1 MEMYLLKFSACL
13 LVFWLVYILLL
24 EKQKMHQFKRFYL
37 LGAFTASII
46 IPLLSITFYIEPVI
60 EVPVNITNSS
70 PVLTNF
76 STPTTIIEEPQNYL
90 PTILW
95 SIYGIGVLLF
105 TIRFSTN
112 IIRLYTTII
121 KNETLEKSSFIYVL
135 LSSYRIPHSFF
146 KYIFLNK
153 EKFKNNTIPKEVLL
167 HEETHAKQ
175 LHSIDI
181 LLLEVLQIIF
191 WFHPLV
197 YILKH
202 HVKLNHEFLADQAVL
217 NDGVNTKNYQHILL
231 QFSSSTQNHQLTSAI
246 NYSSIK
252 KRFTVMKT
260 QTSKTRM
267 WLSTLLL
274 LPILAI
280 LFYSF
285 SDRKYVE
292 LPIEKNDITKTSIED
307 PNQFLVTVERN
318 GNTIEL
324 KCDNGCKWGHLTL
337 EPSNKP
343 YIINDYGFSEGNT
356 IDSDRFAFAIST
368 ENNQIV
374 LEGLKGTA
382 WIDLAFTLPGN
393 KVQGINQLGM
403 TNLKTFRT
411 STKTF
416 NTIDIIVKNDILY
429 IDGKKSSLET
439 YVSDFNKITENW
451 SQRDYESTE
460 PNLQHENGSAEFL
473 DALNELHKKTI
484 YFKKTVLGIDAS
496 ITKTSNSIPVLEIK
510 NDPEKLLLNGQ
521 ETSLETLKSDF
532 IKSTNGK
539 KSELKINAYQPIQM
553 SFINE
558 IMTILG
564 DNTLEKILLGG
575 DDANNYIIVD
585 DYLINEQ
592 NVSEKEIQAYN
603 IWAKKIQ
610 AESKELS
617 ADATWYP
624 PINEQDLIKYSGI
637 YKRMSAKQKKQSVE
651 YPFPNMEIDGTEAYI
666 TTNNQE
672 TVTKKQI
679 EQYNAWAKPIN
690 AALIAQKKN
699 QKVSFPVLKQKEI
712 EKYKRIYSLMSEAQK
727 KSAEPFPNL
736 PPPPPPPPAPEKA
749 PNSTAPPKNLKEIKS
764 VKAPKSPKSA
774 YEYLK
779 SINKS
784 EITYFYN
791 KKEVSYKDILK
802 IVKENP
808 NINMR
813 ENVKNNKGTIHFWS
827 E

>member
-1 MEMYLLKFSACL
+1 
-13 LVFWLVYILLL
+13 
-24 EKQKMHQFKRFYL
+24 MHQFKRFYL
-37 LGAFTASII
+37 LGALTASII
-46 IPLLSITFYIEPVI
+46 IPLLSITFYIESVI
-60 EVPVNITNSS
+60 EVPVNSTNAS
-70 PVLTNF
+70 PILTNF
-76 STPTTIIEEPQNYL
+76 TTSTTIIEEPENYL
-90 PTILW
+90 PTLLW
-95 SIYGIGVLLF
+95 SVYGIGVLLF
-105 TIRFSTN
+105 TIRFITN
-112 IIRLYTTII
+112 IIRLFRTII
-121 KNETLEKSSFIYVL
+121 KNETLEKYSFIYVL
-135 LSSYRIPHSFF
+135 LSSYRTPHSFF

-153 EKFKNNTIPKEVLL
+153 EKFNNNAIPKEVLL

-217 NDGVNTKNYQHILL
+217 NNGVDTKNYQHILL
-231 QFSSSTQNHQLTSAI
+231 QFSSSTQNHQLASAI

-260 QTSKTRM
+260 QTSKTKI
-267 WLSTLLL
+267 WTSTLLL

-292 LPIEKNDITKTSIED
+292 LPFEKNDITKSSIENL
-307 PNQFLVTVERN
+307 NQFLVSVERN
-318 GNTIEL
+318 GKTIEL
-324 KCDNGCKWGHLTL
+324 KCEKGCKWGHLTL
-337 EPSNKP
+337 EPSTKP
-343 YIINDYGFSEGNT
+343 YIINDFGFSEGST
-356 IDSDRFAFAIST
+356 IDSDRFAFTIST
-368 ENNQIV
+368 ENNEIV

-382 WIDLAFTLPGN
+382 WIDLAFTLPRN

-411 STKTF
+411 SKKTF

-473 DALNELHKKTI
+473 GALNELHKKTI
-484 YFKKTVLGIDAS
+484 YFKKTVLGVDAS

-510 NDPEKLLLNGQ
+510 NDPDKLLLNGQ

-592 NVSEKEIQAYN
+592 NVSEKEMQAYN

-672 TVTKKQI
+672 TVTRKQI

-699 QKVSFPVLKQKEI
+699 QDVSFPILKQKEI
-712 EKYKRIYSLMSEAQK
+712 NTYKRIYNLMSEAQK

-749 PNSTAPPKNLKEIKS
+749 PNSTKPPKNLKEIKS
-764 VKAPKSPKSA
+764 VKTTKSPRSA

-779 SINKS
+779 SIKKS